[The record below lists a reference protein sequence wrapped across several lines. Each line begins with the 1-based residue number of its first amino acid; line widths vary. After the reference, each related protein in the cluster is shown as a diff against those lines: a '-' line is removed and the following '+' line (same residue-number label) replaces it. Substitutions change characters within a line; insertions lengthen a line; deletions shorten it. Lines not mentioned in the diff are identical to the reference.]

1 MSLSF
6 KNKRISSLVAQI
18 QNSGWDLFPKTG
30 IYCFLSIHVAYGTV
44 TEHRQLK
51 CRTHGRQTI
60 IWTDRKIKAKTNIL
74 CFLRR
79 RQTLCYSP
87 FWVFFFFFFIYIFSQ
102 AQRDARKQDVHN
114 LQVQSNSFIVTHK
127 RYKVFSEPLGLST
140 NVLMTLMKC
149 LKSLNGYE

>member
-87 FWVFFFFFFIYIFSQ
+87 FWVFFFFFLYISLARHKETQGSRTCTTYKYKAIHLLSHTKDTKYLVSHQ
-102 AQRDARKQDVHN
+102 ASAPMC
-114 LQVQSNSFIVTHK
+114 S
-127 RYKVFSEPLGLST
+127 
-140 NVLMTLMKC
+140 
-149 LKSLNGYE
+149 